1 MAMLLLKGDGKGNFE
16 AVPHTTDGLKV
27 RGECRKLVYLKENK
41 QLVILKNSAAAQI
54 YQQN

>member
-1 MAMLLLKGDGKGNFE
+1 MALLLLKGDGKGNFD
-16 AVPHTTDGLKV
+16 AVSHTTDGFKV

-41 QLVILKNSAAAQI
+41 QLVILKNSAAAQV